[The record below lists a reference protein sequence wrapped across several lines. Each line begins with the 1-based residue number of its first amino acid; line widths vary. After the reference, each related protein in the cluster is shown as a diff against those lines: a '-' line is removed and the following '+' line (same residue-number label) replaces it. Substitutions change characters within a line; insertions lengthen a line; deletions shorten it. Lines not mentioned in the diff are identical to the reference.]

1 MPPHFM
7 KPGRMQRTDRRAA
20 RAPSNRTVRVAS
32 RVRWLLASCLFVGA
46 LGLVASLTG
55 AQSGSIV
62 VEDWSKQPSG
72 KRGIP
77 SGWQGQNW
85 GSPKYDF
92 TTTTDD
98 STPAIHLKSE
108 NDSST
113 ISRELKV
120 DVKQYPI
127 LQWTWKVVVLPK
139 AGDARRKETD
149 DEAAQLYVT
158 FPRFPQAVRSRIIG
172 YIWDS
177 NAPVGAI
184 FPSQKVST
192 ITYLVVRSGDADLG
206 KWLTETR
213 NVLNDFKRIY
223 GEDPGESVGAVAI
236 SINSQ
241 NTNARAESFFG
252 EILFRKP

>member
-1 MPPHFM
+1 MRERP
-7 KPGRMQRTDRRAA
+7 
-20 RAPSNRTVRVAS
+20 NRTS
-32 RVRWLLASCLFVGA
+32 RGSSRARWWLLTSCLLAGA
-46 LGLVASLTG
+46 LVLFASLTG
-55 AQSGSIV
+55 AQTGSIV

-77 SGWQGQNW
+77 NAWQGQNW

-92 TTTTDD
+92 TVTTDD
-98 STPAIHLKSE
+98 STSTIHMKSD

-113 ISRELKV
+113 ISREIKV

-127 LQWTWKVVVLPK
+127 LQWKWKVVVLPK
-139 AGDARRKETD
+139 AGDARKKETD

-158 FPRFPQAVRSRIIG
+158 FPRFPSAVRSRIIG

-192 ITYLVVRSGDADLG
+192 ITYLVIRSGDADLG

-213 NVLNDFKRIY
+213 NVLDDFKRIY
-223 GEDPGESVGAVAI
+223 SEDPSESVGAVAI

-241 NTNARAESFFG
+241 NTNARAESYFG

>member
-1 MPPHFM
+1 M
-7 KPGRMQRTDRRAA
+7 KSD
-20 RAPSNRTVRVAS
+20 
-32 RVRWLLASCLFVGA
+32 
-46 LGLVASLTG
+46 
-55 AQSGSIV
+55 
-62 VEDWSKQPSG
+62 
-72 KRGIP
+72 
-77 SGWQGQNW
+77 
-85 GSPKYDF
+85 
-92 TTTTDD
+92 
-98 STPAIHLKSE
+98 

-113 ISRELKV
+113 ISREITV

-127 LQWTWKVVVLPK
+127 LQWKWKVVVLPK
-139 AGDARRKETD
+139 VGDARKKETD

-158 FPRFPQAVRSRIIG
+158 FPRFPSAVRSRIIG

-223 GEDPGESVGAVAI
+223 GEDPGESVGAVTI

-241 NTNARAESFFG
+241 NTNARAESYFG